1 MLCKHGRLR
10 LITSSHVK
18 SQEHTSNLISG
29 EAEAEGTWYSL
40 ASQSNQISG
49 PQVWCETVSKARVG
63 PDRRQ
68 NLTPASGLCMH
79 TCAYVCE
86 PTQVNTYRPHPH
98 RNILRA
104 RCPWSVFRS
113 ICQGTA
119 EIFVTQILR
128 MLLVSDNLK
137 LLRCK
142 CCLKVLMGGQ

>member
-1 MLCKHGRLR
+1 M
-10 LITSSHVK
+10 
-18 SQEHTSNLISG
+18 
-29 EAEAEGTWYSL
+29 
-40 ASQSNQISG
+40 
-49 PQVWCETVSKARVG
+49 SKARNIPAISSLG
-63 PDRRQ
+63 RPRQ
-68 NLTPASGLCMH
+68 RVLGTRWPVNLTKSVDPRFGERLSQKLEWGLIEDKNLTPASGLCMH
-79 TCAYVCE
+79 TCAYMCE

-142 CCLKVLMGGQ
+142 CCLKVLIGGQ